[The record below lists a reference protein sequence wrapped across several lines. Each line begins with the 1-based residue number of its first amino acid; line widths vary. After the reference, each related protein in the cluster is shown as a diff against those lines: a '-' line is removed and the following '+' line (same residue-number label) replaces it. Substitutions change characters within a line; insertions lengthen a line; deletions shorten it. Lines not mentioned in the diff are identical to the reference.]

1 MLFILCLIGLIMHCS
16 FEFEGPIISLQLFV
30 IKYYQVAKQ
39 PTISEVHLGLVFEG
53 NPMLNHATY
62 CLGCWNPQG
71 GFRSLE
77 HQGTFVKNVCGQE
90 TIKTDWNLKY
100 EFWENDVHTFFPWA
114 VFIVFIPKYVSI
126 RSAKS
131 CNADNFTS
139 LIGVLCKVAEKI
151 EWFVVTV
158 LDKNN

>member
-1 MLFILCLIGLIMHCS
+1 MSVDKRLLKLTGTWNTSSGKMMC
-16 FEFEGPIISLQLFV
+16 
-30 IKYYQVAKQ
+30 
-39 PTISEVHLGLVFEG
+39 
-53 NPMLNHATY
+53 TY
-62 CLGCWNPQG
+62 
-71 GFRSLE
+71 
-77 HQGTFVKNVCGQE
+77 
-90 TIKTDWNLKY
+90 
-100 EFWENDVHTFFPWA
+100 FFLWA